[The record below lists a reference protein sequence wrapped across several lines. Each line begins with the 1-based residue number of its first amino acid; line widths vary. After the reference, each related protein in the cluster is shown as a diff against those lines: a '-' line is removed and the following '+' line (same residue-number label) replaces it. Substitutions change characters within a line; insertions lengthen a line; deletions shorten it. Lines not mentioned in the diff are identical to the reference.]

1 MRVYPF
7 DKRRREAHG
16 GGTVMSEPCKVVY
29 SSMLDTLIAVTEQR
43 PKGGYSSKELDWMV
57 RLEEDLK
64 KYRMEL
70 LDDWKE
76 AIQ

>member
-1 MRVYPF
+1 MRVHPL

>member
-1 MRVYPF
+1 MRLHQVHQ
-7 DKRRREAHG
+7 RRREAHG

>member
-1 MRVYPF
+1 MRVHPF

-43 PKGGYSSKELDWMV
+43 PKGGYSSRELDWMV

>member
-1 MRVYPF
+1 
-7 DKRRREAHG
+7 
-16 GGTVMSEPCKVVY
+16 MSEPCKVVY
-29 SSMLDTLIAVTEQR
+29 SSMMDTLIAVTEQR
-43 PKGGYSSKELDWMV
+43 LKGGYSSKELDWMV

-64 KYRMEL
+64 KYRLEL

>member
-1 MRVYPF
+1 MRVHPF

-29 SSMLDTLIAVTEQR
+29 SAMLDTLIAVTEQR

>member
-1 MRVYPF
+1 MRVHPF

>member
-1 MRVYPF
+1 
-7 DKRRREAHG
+7 
-16 GGTVMSEPCKVVY
+16 MSEPCKVVY

>member
-1 MRVYPF
+1 MRVHPF

-64 KYRMEL
+64 KYRLEL

>member
-1 MRVYPF
+1 
-7 DKRRREAHG
+7 
-16 GGTVMSEPCKVVY
+16 MSEPCKVVY

-43 PKGGYSSKELDWMV
+43 PKGGYSSKELDSMV